1 MKILVDSQN
10 KAILFNGNAIS
21 VKEYLVFNNEN
32 ANIVERCTYTT
43 LPNGVSVTAT
53 SNYGRA
59 SFYFPVTNGKKYN
72 LEFNSVSEN
81 GYKMIYISNKTYAP
95 GEGWSGTYTTMSL
108 STDGHKTY
116 TFTANTDVLWL
127 GIYVTANTSV
137 GTITIT
143 NAEIN
148 EV

>member
-10 KAILFNGNAIS
+10 KAILYNGYAIS
-21 VKEYLVFNNEN
+21 LKYLVFNSDN

-43 LPNGVSVTAT
+43 LPNGVSATAT
-53 SNYGRA
+53 SSYGRA
-59 SFYFPVTNGKKYN
+59 SFYFPVTNGKKYK
-72 LEFNSVSEN
+72 LEFDSAAQD
-81 GYKMIYISNKTYAP
+81 GYKMLYISNKTYAA
-95 GEGWSGTYTTMSL
+95 GEGWSGTYTTMNL

-116 TFTANTDVLWL
+116 TFTANSDVLWL